1 MTPTALLRPRRA
13 GAVGITE
20 EENGTVKKRFMVGGL
35 MALGSVTLLGGWL
48 LAQPGTTTPPRPAT
62 APAASQTRIALLNL
76 TQVIKGY
83 NKYINF
89 QNEMKG
95 LLKVYEDKHTKLR
108 TQVEG
113 YQKDLQKPDIAPATK
128 EQIEKDVRRL
138 QREIE
143 DNNND
148 AKAALGK
155 RSDDEML
162 LLYKEVQ
169 DAASRFAM
177 ARNYDLVLSYNDVP
191 SNSPEFFAPMSVARR
206 MQTQALLPLYSAHG
220 MDISEE
226 VKNAL
231 NAAYGPAKPATTGT
245 TTPAPT
251 APH

>member
-1 MTPTALLRPRRA
+1 M
-13 GAVGITE
+13 
-20 EENGTVKKRFMVGGL
+20 KKRFMVGATA
-35 MALGSVTLLGGWL
+35 ALASVTLVGSWL
-48 LAQPGTTTPPRPAT
+48 WAQPGGSTAPKTT
-62 APAASQTRIALLNL
+62 APAAAQTRIALLNL

-89 QNEMKG
+89 QSEMKG

-108 TQVEG
+108 ATIEG
-113 YQKDLQKPDIAPATK
+113 YQKDIQKPETSPQQKEQMTK
-128 EQIEKDVRRL
+128 EVTKL
-138 QREIE
+138 QREVE

-148 AKAALGK
+148 AKTALGK

-177 ARNYDLVLSYNDVP
+177 ARNYDLVLTYNDAA
-191 SNSPEFFAPMSVARR
+191 SNSPEFFAPMNVARR
-206 MQTQALLPLYSAHG
+206 MQTAALLPLYSAHG

-231 NAAYGPAKPATTGT
+231 NAAYGPVKAPAAG
-245 TTPAPT
+245 AST
-251 APH
+251 APSGTPSH